1 MLPHAGT
8 DSRVWRDVVSLGA
21 ELRRLAP
28 VAGSLVHAQ
37 AALLL
42 DWESWWALEL
52 DSHPTSRL
60 RLAELLGEFYRPLLQ
75 AGISVDFAHPE
86 SDLSGYRLVVVPAL
100 YLVTDAGAANVRR
113 FTEGG
118 GTALVTF
125 FSGIVDPAD
134 RVRLGGYPAPW
145 CELLGLRVEELA
157 PLPEGVAVG
166 LDGLDAADTG
176 AAGRLWQDVIDL
188 AGAAP
193 LLTYADGH
201 LAGEAAATTHSC
213 GRGEALYLGTLPD
226 RVTLAGLVQRAC
238 RRAGL
243 ELRTDLPRG
252 VEAVRRG
259 DYLFLISHTD
269 RAVELDLGAKRLD
282 LLTGAMV
289 GPTAVLAPRDALVLA
304 P

>member
-1 MLPHAGT
+1 V
-8 DSRVWRDVVSLGA
+8 RA
-21 ELRRLAP
+21 E
-28 VAGSLVHAQ
+28 

-60 RLAELLGEFYRPLLQ
+60 RLTELLGEFYRPLLRT
-75 AGISVDFAHPE
+75 GVNVSFAHPE

-100 YLVTDAGAANVRR
+100 YLVTDTEAGNVRR
-113 FTEGG
+113 FVQNG

-125 FSGIVDPAD
+125 FSGIVDPSD

-145 CELLGLRVEELA
+145 CDLLGLRVQELA
-157 PLPEGVAVG
+157 PLPEGLAVG
-166 LDGLDAADTG
+166 LDGLDVAESG

-193 LLTYADGH
+193 LLTYAEGH
-201 LAGEAAATTHSC
+201 LAGEAAATTHSS
-213 GRGEALYLGTLPD
+213 GRGEAMYLGTLPD
-226 RVTLAGLVQRAC
+226 RVTLGRLVERAC
-238 RRAGL
+238 RHAGL
-243 ELRTDLPRG
+243 EVRTDLPHS

-269 RAVELDLGAKRLD
+269 RVVELDLGAKRLD

-289 GPTAVLAPRDALVLA
+289 GPAAVLAPRDALVLIPDA
-304 P
+304 SSGPGR